1 MTNDASQP
9 GNRRADGA
17 ARLNLAAAVV
27 SVAAFAALAGHYGFR
42 PAGVAATVLLTVQ
55 ALALAAFL
63 LLAAWRLRGSSDA
76 WACLRNHW
84 YELALGVATI
94 VALLVAASA
103 DEPRR
108 GVLLKTVCHVALVL
122 FLVVRATE
130 LLRAA
135 TSSRFRPAQLFVS
148 SFLVLILL
156 GTGLL
161 MLPEATSHEVTIRDP
176 QGGPERHL
184 RGNVFAKDRSMF
196 VVQSGAGNEQVHYM
210 RLSHTKAPPAE
221 FTTAL
226 FTATS
231 AVCVT
236 GLVVESTGGY
246 WSPFGQGVIL
256 VLIQLGGL
264 GIMTFG
270 ALFALVL
277 WRSLGL
283 RESATLSNVVSG
295 SRHIRVG
302 RIMVFIVLSTAAIE
316 ALGVWSLWNLWDE
329 PAMTTGQRLFMS
341 IFHSVS
347 AFCNAGF
354 CIYDRSL
361 ELYRDTWQVNVAVTG
376 LIIVGGLGFLV
387 IHNLSRI
394 GRCHVRRLWTRLRGR
409 IPQPELDRRRLSLQT
424 RLVLLTTLILLAA
437 GLGMLMF
444 FETLPNLMDS
454 NSPADARPF
463 MARTEPHCRAL
474 YAWFQSV
481 TARTAGF
488 NTVPIGQLT
497 DSSKFLTIV
506 LMFIGASP
514 GSTGGGI
521 KTATLAVVF
530 CGVWSMLRNR
540 QNTHAFKRSIPQNIF
555 LRSLVIITLGGAVVV
570 AATLALSVA
579 HEGMAFL
586 DAMFEATSA
595 FGTVGLSTG
604 VTPQLNHLGRLLI
617 IAVMFIGRV
626 GPLTLF
632 IALPLGAQEVKYE
645 YATENVAIG

>member
-9 GNRRADGA
+9 ENRRTDAA
-17 ARLNLAAAVV
+17 ARLPLAAAVV
-27 SVAAFAALAGHYGFR
+27 SVTAFASLAGHYGFR
-42 PAGVAATVLLTVQ
+42 PAGATSTVLFAAQ
-55 ALALAAFL
+55 ALALAGFL
-63 LLAAWRLRGSSDA
+63 VLAAWRFRASPDA
-76 WACLRNHW
+76 WTCLKNHW
-84 YELALGVATI
+84 YELGLSTATI
-94 VALLVAASA
+94 VALMVVAAA

-108 GVLLKTVCHVALVL
+108 GILLKAVCHVALVL
-122 FLVVRATE
+122 FLLVRMTE
-130 LLRAA
+130 LLHAA

-148 SFLVLILL
+148 SFLVLILV

-161 MLPEATSHEVTIRDP
+161 MLPEATSHEITIRDE
-176 QGGPERHL
+176 QGHERHL
-184 RGNVFAKDRSMF
+184 RGNVNAHDNAMF
-196 VVQSGAGNEQVHYM
+196 VVQSGAGNELVLRS

-246 WSPFGQGVIL
+246 WSPFGHGVIL

-295 SRHIRVG
+295 SHHIRVG
-302 RIMVFIVLSTAAIE
+302 RLLVFIVLFSGAIE
-316 ALGVWSLWNLWDE
+316 AVGVWSLWNLWDE
-329 PAMTTGQRLFMS
+329 PAMTNGQRLFMS
-341 IFHSVS
+341 VFHSVS

-354 CIYDRSL
+354 CIYDRNL

-394 GRCHVRRLWTRLRGR
+394 GRCYVRHAWTRLRGG

-424 RLVLLTTLILLAA
+424 RLVLITTLILLAA
-437 GLGMLMF
+437 GMGMLML
-444 FETLPNLMDS
+444 FETLPNLM
-454 NSPADARPF
+454 NSGSPPDARPF
-463 MARTEPHCRAL
+463 MARVEPHYRAL

-488 NTVPIGQLT
+488 NTVPIDQLT

-530 CGVWSMLRNR
+530 CGIWSMLRNR
-540 QNTHAFKRSIPQNIF
+540 RNTHAFKRTIPQNIF
-555 LRSLVIITLGGAVVV
+555 LRSLVIMTLGGMVVV

-579 HEGMAFL
+579 HEGMDFL